1 MRGKGGKERGG
12 RYLIVGKPK
21 KKKKKKKSRHSQA
34 CAFSKLTTI
43 SKHAIAHNTRDRSRP
58 RNRARARSRVK
69 GLVLCS
75 GPDGLGKVFSAGLDF
90 ECFAAAER
98 ADLARFWTAL
108 QDAWLALF
116 GTHLATVAAVTGQA
130 PAGGCLLAMS
140 CDARVMSLGGA
151 KVSTIGLN
159 ETKIG
164 LVAPPFFMDTMVH
177 TIGTRQTEKMLTYGS
192 LVDAVE
198 AKRIGLVDETVERDE
213 VMPRSIAAL
222 DELIA
227 IPDGARR
234 ATKMLMRQ
242 AALKRLT
249 NSREADVE
257 EFISTI
263 TSPPVQK
270 MLGQYMAALAQ
281 RKAKAKL

>member
-12 RYLIVGKPK
+12 RYLKVGKPK
-21 KKKKKKKSRHSQA
+21 KKKKKKKSRHSQTFP
-34 CAFSKLTTI
+34 FSKLTTI
-43 SKHAIAHNTRDRSRP
+43 SKHAIALNTRDRSRP
-58 RNRARARSRVK
+58 RNRARAHSRVK